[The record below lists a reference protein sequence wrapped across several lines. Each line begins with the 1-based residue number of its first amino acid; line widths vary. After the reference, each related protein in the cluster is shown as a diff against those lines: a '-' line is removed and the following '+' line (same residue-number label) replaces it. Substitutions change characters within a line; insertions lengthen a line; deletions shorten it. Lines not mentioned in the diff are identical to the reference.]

1 MGVRGNILNFVWRS
15 LFLLLTI
22 SVLNILGRVT
32 DLEPVPKTT
41 FFTPALSKLHYFI
54 LALKIQMH
62 SRERAARQA
71 PFNMMCTVQLAD
83 SERVPNHVNL
93 QLWWHPDKF
102 PFTLARSVVS
112 TRHPVSKVAA
122 RSVTFLT
129 IQSQTSRHFVWHF
142 PRNRFC
148 PIFLIHLIWL
158 DFALFNIKSQI
169 HLCNRLWL
177 IPCLDKERYW
187 IWGLLP

>member
-1 MGVRGNILNFVWRS
+1 
-15 LFLLLTI
+15 
-22 SVLNILGRVT
+22 
-32 DLEPVPKTT
+32 
-41 FFTPALSKLHYFI
+41 
-54 LALKIQMH
+54 
-62 SRERAARQA
+62 
-71 PFNMMCTVQLAD
+71 MCTVQLAD

-102 PFTLARSVVS
+102 PFTSARLVVS

-177 IPCLDKERYW
+177 IPCLDKDIDLQQVY
-187 IWGLLP
+187 LLQSEAQKETRLSRLFASTFAIKAVSSTDWYKFTLRNLSQGR